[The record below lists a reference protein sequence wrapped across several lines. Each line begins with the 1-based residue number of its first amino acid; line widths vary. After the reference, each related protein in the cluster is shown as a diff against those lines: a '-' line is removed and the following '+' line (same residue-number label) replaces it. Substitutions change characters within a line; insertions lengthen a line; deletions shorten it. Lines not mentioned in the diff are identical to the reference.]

1 MRLIASLLLAGIA
14 VVAATSDG
22 SAQVR
27 RHKVVRGP
35 SRVVAASSGIESLP
49 LTVNRRS
56 WLDPGPV
63 ASQGTGTAYVAAST
77 QFARTQDRIFS
88 PDKFGNDVIIGQPY
102 VPGRTVPVAEFSTY
116 PNGTAT
122 VDNLIGPQNYY
133 FNPAG
138 PGVATDYSFQENA
151 GRGSAPT
158 STIPTTIP

>member
-1 MRLIASLLLAGIA
+1 MRLIASLLLAGVA
-14 VVAATSDG
+14 VVAVTVDG

-27 RHKVVRGP
+27 RHRVVRGP
-35 SRVVAASSGIESLP
+35 SRVGASSWGCVSLP
-49 LTVNRRS
+49 RTVNGRS

-63 ASQGTGTAYVAAST
+63 APQGTGTAYVAAST

-88 PDKFGNDVIIGQPY
+88 PDKFGNDVIVGQPY
-102 VPGRTVPVAEFSTY
+102 VPGRTVPVVEFSTY
-116 PNGTAT
+116 PNGAAT
-122 VDNLIGPQNYY
+122 VDNVIGPQNYY

-138 PGVATDYSFQENA
+138 PGVAADYSFQENA